1 MAEQRCAGAAV
12 YMAETGE
19 IGELRQ
25 ELEKKA
31 SCCQVR
37 AVCQPL
43 LMTCCWGAGRGG
55 VGVGIATGNMDQSS
69 THRRTCCLRCY
80 I

>member
-1 MAEQRCAGAAV
+1 MQNISFLINEPNVAEQRCAGAAV
-12 YMAETGE
+12 YMAE

-37 AVCQPL
+37 AVCISH
-43 LMTCCWGAGRGG
+43 C
-55 VGVGIATGNMDQSS
+55 
-69 THRRTCCLRCY
+69 
-80 I
+80 

>member
-1 MAEQRCAGAAV
+1 MQNISFLINEPNVAEQRCTGAAV

-37 AVCQPL
+37 AVCISH
-43 LMTCCWGAGRGG
+43 C
-55 VGVGIATGNMDQSS
+55 
-69 THRRTCCLRCY
+69 
-80 I
+80 